1 MKKIKL
7 ENVDIGLEKRLKDK
21 EFKRL
26 YELECVKVALAQRIP
41 AKLLQNLVYRSGH
54 LKATINEGVAALK
67 PYAKDLEAIH
77 IRIDYPDPSTWRK
90 KKYWHISREE
100 ICSRLDEWIFKHLVE
115 QNEYAAYL
123 ERYRPAK
130 ARGEIKDID
139 EHIMNTHYRP
149 QAIKILRRKKFFNLA
164 RWIKKRVCM
173 EYHRRSN
180 LYWKNGDE
188 HRFDY
193 RNPVES
199 FFIRR
204 NGDDKEVI
212 GIGGP
217 AGSGQREMCT
227 FFTAVF
233 HILGRTARIPHYLL
247 EYSGF
252 NEYEYIG
259 RRYRTVLTS
268 GFGSN
273 FDLDKRLYGEIQKK
287 GLYWK

>member
-1 MKKIKL
+1 MKEAIEL
-7 ENVDIGLEKRLKDK
+7 
-21 EFKRL
+21 FK
-26 YELECVKVALAQRIP
+26 
-41 AKLLQNLVYRSGH
+41 NLVYHSGY
-54 LKATINEGVAALK
+54 LKATIREGVIALK
-67 PYAKDLEAIH
+67 PYTKELEAIH

-90 KKYWHISREE
+90 KKYCHISKEE
-100 ICSRLDEWIFKHLVE
+100 ICSRLDAWIFKHLVE
-115 QNEYAAYL
+115 QDEYTAYL
-123 ERYRPAK
+123 ERYSPAK
-130 ARGEIKDID
+130 ARGEIGDID
-139 EHIMNTHYRP
+139 EHVMNTHYRP
-149 QAIKILRRKKFFNLA
+149 QAIKMLRHKKFFNLA
-164 RWIKKRVCM
+164 RWTKKRVFM
-173 EYHRRSN
+173 RYHRRSN

-204 NGDDKEVI
+204 NGDDKEIMGV
-212 GIGGP
+212 GGP

-233 HILGRTARIPHYLL
+233 HILSRKARIPHYLVK
-247 EYSGF
+247 YNGF

-273 FDLDKRLYGEIQKK
+273 FDLNARLYREIRKK
-287 GLYWK
+287 GFYWK